1 MTRVRCIRV
10 LIKLLIQ
17 LNSFN
22 VSNLFLFQLAYRNC
36 PALSSFSTLRI
47 RIYLEEFR
55 PMRGEFL
62 LSGYFGD
69 SKIYIAIRSC

>member
-22 VSNLFLFQLAYRNC
+22 VSNLFLFQLVYRNC

-47 RIYLEEFR
+47 YLEEFC